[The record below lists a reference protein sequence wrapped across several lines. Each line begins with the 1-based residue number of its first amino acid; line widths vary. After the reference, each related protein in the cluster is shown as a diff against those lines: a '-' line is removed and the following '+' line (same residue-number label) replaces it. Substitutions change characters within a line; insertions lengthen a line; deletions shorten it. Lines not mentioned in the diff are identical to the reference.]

1 MYFQKYLVRFDF
13 FYFIWYNTLEKQD
26 VFLQELKNLINKGF
40 KRRKLKEIL
49 HFKSSL
55 VYHTKGLF
63 YFLIPF
69 ILNKQDF

>member
-1 MYFQKYLVRFDF
+1 MF
-13 FYFIWYNTLEKQD
+13 
-26 VFLQELKNLINKGF
+26 FLQELKNLINKHFFIRCATDETVNKLTNFINKGF